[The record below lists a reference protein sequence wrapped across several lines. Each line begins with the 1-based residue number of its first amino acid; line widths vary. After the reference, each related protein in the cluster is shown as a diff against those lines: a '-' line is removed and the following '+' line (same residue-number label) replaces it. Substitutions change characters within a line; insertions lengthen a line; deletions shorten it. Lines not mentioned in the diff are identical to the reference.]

1 MHDTTA
7 IMARTKE
14 TQTNGAKRG
23 LFNDNPFAPESK
35 NGRPSKKA
43 KLIDES
49 DEGSGEEGGITLKV
63 NEDYARR
70 FEYNKKREEQHRR
83 TFHSSSCSHLC

>member
-1 MHDTTA
+1 
-7 IMARTKE
+7 MAKTKE

-23 LFNDNPFAPESK
+23 LFNDNPFALESK
-35 NGRPSKKA
+35 NGRRSKKA

-49 DEGSGEEGGITLKV
+49 DEGSDAESGVTLKV

-70 FEYNKKREEQHRR
+70 FEYNKKREEQHKRKSLF
-83 TFHSSSCSHLC
+83 TVWWCLY